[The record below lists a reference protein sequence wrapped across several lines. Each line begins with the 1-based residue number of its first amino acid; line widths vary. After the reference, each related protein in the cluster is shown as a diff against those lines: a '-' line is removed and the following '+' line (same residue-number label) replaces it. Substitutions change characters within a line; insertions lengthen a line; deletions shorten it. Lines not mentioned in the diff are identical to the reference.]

1 MELFHIT
8 VKKKHKHKNLNKSLF
23 FYLIFEQNCAYIFPA
38 KKNLE
43 SELFHIKLHK
53 KNLIMWEIIN
63 FSFFVFYFK
72 KYFVV
77 AGHLSNLVLIS

>member
-23 FYLIFEQNCAYIFPA
+23 VYLIFEQNCTYIFPA
-38 KKNLE
+38 
-43 SELFHIKLHK
+43 K